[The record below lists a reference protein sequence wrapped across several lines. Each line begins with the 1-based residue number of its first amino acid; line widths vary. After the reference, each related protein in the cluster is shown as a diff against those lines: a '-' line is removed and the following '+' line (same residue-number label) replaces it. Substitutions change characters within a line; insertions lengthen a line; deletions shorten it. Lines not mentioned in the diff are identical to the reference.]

1 MEIDIGEQGR
11 DNPALWCAAIGPLE
25 LPVVHAPGLEHCPD
39 QTDEHR
45 IIDSPGQ
52 KAKQDV
58 MVDVV
63 EEPADIHFDQP
74 FHARPGFADLRSEE
88 HTSELQSLM
97 RISYAVFCL
106 KKKNKTDQ
114 HI

>member
-1 MEIDIGEQGR
+1 MLTVLSHLFPTR
-11 DNPALWCAAIGPLE
+11 PASAH
-25 LPVVHAPGLEHCPD
+25 VHAPGLEHCPD

-74 FHARPGFADLRSEE
+74 FHARPGFADLFESRVAGVRSEE
-88 HTSELQSLM
+88 RRVGKECVSTCRSRWSL
-97 RISYAVFCL
+97 Y
-106 KKKNKTDQ
+106 
-114 HI
+114 H

>member
-74 FHARPGFADLRSEE
+74 RSDA
-88 HTSELQSLM
+88 HTSELQSLL
-97 RISYAVFCL
+97 RTSYPVFCL
-106 KKKNKTDQ
+106 KKKT
-114 HI
+114 

>member
-1 MEIDIGEQGR
+1 MIRRTPKSTLTDTPVPSATLYRSRALVEARPQLFHELVQLMEIYIGEQGR

-52 KAKQDV
+52 KAKQDRTS
-58 MVDVV
+58 VV
-63 EEPADIHFDQP
+63 
-74 FHARPGFADLRSEE
+74 
-88 HTSELQSLM
+88 
-97 RISYAVFCL
+97 
-106 KKKNKTDQ
+106 
-114 HI
+114 